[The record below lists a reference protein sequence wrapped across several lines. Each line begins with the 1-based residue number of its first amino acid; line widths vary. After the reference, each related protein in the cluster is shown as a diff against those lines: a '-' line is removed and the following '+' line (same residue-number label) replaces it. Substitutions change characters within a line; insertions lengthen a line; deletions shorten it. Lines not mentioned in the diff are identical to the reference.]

1 MQVLIPKNQGTV
13 VEAGSLTARFEI
25 RTEEGYAKT
34 ESSTFD
40 FMPAAGRPSV
50 SEGVL
55 GLF

>member
-40 FMPAAGRPSV
+40 FMPAAGRPSD